1 MNKFWTMI
9 RQLLAA
15 WQASQKPAQPST
27 PPVVTPPADVPATGQ
42 ASGLTPKPAT
52 LCYPEKGI
60 ECPVPWGMDV
70 RFLAWAG
77 DDWIFIGSDAAVKA
91 TGRQG
96 KAITGNDFVRN
107 GIRYVY
113 AGYKVPRSAGP
124 LIAERTGQYAET
136 YRLYYWPTREAAQ

>member
-1 MNKFWTMI
+1 MKKWLKLI
-9 RQLLAA
+9 QQA
-15 WQASQKPAQPST
+15 WKQFLSSQKPSTPSTPTT
-27 PPVVTPPADVPATGQ
+27 PPVVTPPADVPATG
-42 ASGLTPKPAT
+42 SLTPKPAT
-52 LCYPEKGI
+52 LCYPEKGV

-96 KAITGNDFVRN
+96 KAITGNDFTRN

-136 YRLYYWPTREAAQ
+136 YRLYYWPTRDGAQ